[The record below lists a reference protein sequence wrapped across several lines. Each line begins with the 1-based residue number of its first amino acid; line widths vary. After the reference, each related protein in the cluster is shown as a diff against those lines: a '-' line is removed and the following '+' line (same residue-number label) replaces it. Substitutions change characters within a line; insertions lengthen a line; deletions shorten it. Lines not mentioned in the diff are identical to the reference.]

1 MTPVS
6 RGKMRTVTPS
16 TDSEISTPPSTAPK
30 KAFATPRPPT
40 ISAPSLRLSSSSSGI
55 MSEIDLDL
63 DEGHVLDLA
72 PTQSDAVNNLK
83 KMMSEENLS
92 LDQQRTL
99 NEMRSALKSVS
110 DREALKDIQL
120 ERTVT
125 ILSLAS
131 QIARES
137 IELGVLPDSMFNS
150 FANMDSRAMSQ
161 MTDSMSMKGYSAG
174 RDKGWSAGSD
184 KKLWSRKSV
193 RPEPVIIEQNLTE
206 RDQQKQEVCGVL

>member
-1 MTPVS
+1 
-6 RGKMRTVTPS
+6 
-16 TDSEISTPPSTAPK
+16 
-30 KAFATPRPPT
+30 
-40 ISAPSLRLSSSSSGI
+40 
-55 MSEIDLDL
+55 MSEVDFDLE
-63 DEGHVLDLA
+63 EGHNLELA
-72 PTQSDAVNNLK
+72 PTQSDALNNLK
-83 KMMSEENLS
+83 EMMEEENLT

-150 FANMDSRAMSQ
+150 FANMDSRAMSE
-161 MTDSMSMKGYSAG
+161 MTDSMSVKGHSAG
-174 RDKGWSAGSD
+174 RDKGWSAGTE
-184 KKLWSRKSV
+184 KKLWSRKSL
-193 RPEPVIIEQNLTE
+193 RTEPVIIEQNLTE
-206 RDQQKQEVCGVL
+206 RDNQKPEVCGLVCKI

>member
-1 MTPVS
+1 
-6 RGKMRTVTPS
+6 
-16 TDSEISTPPSTAPK
+16 
-30 KAFATPRPPT
+30 
-40 ISAPSLRLSSSSSGI
+40 
-55 MSEIDLDL
+55 MSEVDIDLEGDVVDI
-63 DEGHVLDLA
+63 DEGHDIDIDEGHDLELA
-72 PTQSDAVNNLK
+72 QSQSEAVENLK
-83 KMMSEENLS
+83 KMMSEENLN

-161 MTDSMSMKGYSAG
+161 MTDSLSMKGYSAG
-174 RDKGWSAGSD
+174 QDKGWSAGSD

-193 RPEPVIIEQNLTE
+193 RPEPAIIEQNLTE
-206 RDQQKQEVCGVL
+206 RDQQESKVCGVM